1 MSFKIRTELL
11 KSNGF
16 RLFLWYTISFVIGS
30 AILLFATY
38 LTLSSALKNQD
49 KEAIQSELD
58 ELVSKYNYGGLE
70 TVDREISDK
79 YQFRKK
85 NPFFIR
91 IAESSNQTVKIYY
104 PHIWNEFDLSSLD
117 TISLR
122 KDLSWINLSAIDED
136 FELAAAAKRLKDSRW
151 LQVGISSEDRERI
164 LGRYRAIMVTIFLP
178 VAILAVI
185 GGSLLALRSLKPVRG
200 IVKTAQSILDG
211 QMEARVIRSYNG
223 DELDEL
229 ARLFN
234 EMLDK
239 IKRLI
244 ETLKDSLDNVAHDL
258 RTPMT
263 RLRSVAEKALQD
275 GRDIKQAK
283 EALSDCVEEADRIL
297 AMLTILMD
305 IAEAETGALNLDRQ
319 LLNIRTLLD
328 NVIDMYE
335 PVADEKQI
343 QLTILAADELYT
355 ICDGNRMSQALANLL
370 DNAIKYTPK
379 GGRVDI
385 EAHQEKG
392 EFCVLFTDTG
402 PGIEHED
409 LTKIWDRLF
418 RSENA
423 RSQKGLGLGLS
434 FVKAICEAHGGH
446 VSVSSTPGKG
456 SIFKVT
462 LSPDFD
468 TLPSHRPATSG
479 PYLSIL

>member
-1 MSFKIRTELL
+1 MSLKIRTELL

-16 RLFLWYTISFVIGS
+16 RLFLWYTISFIFGS

-58 ELVSKYNYGGLE
+58 ELVSEYNQGGLE
-70 TVDREISDK
+70 AVNQEISDK

-91 IAESSNQTVKIYY
+91 ISENSNQTLKIYY
-104 PHIWNEFDLSSLD
+104 PQIWDEFDLSLLD
-117 TISLR
+117 TFV
-122 KDLSWINLSAIDED
+122 LSMDQPWITLSAIDED
-136 FELAAAAKRLKDSRW
+136 FELAAAAKRLKDGRW
-151 LQVGISSEDRERI
+151 MQVGTSSEDRERT
-164 LGRYRAIMVTIFLP
+164 LGRYRAIMATIFLP

-185 GGSLLALRSLKPVRG
+185 GGILLAIRSLKPVRG

-297 AMLTILMD
+297 AMLTTLMD

-328 NVIDMYE
+328 NVVDMYE

-355 ICDGNRMSQALANLL
+355 KCDGNRISQAFANLL
-370 DNAIKYTPK
+370 DNAIKYTPER
-379 GGRVDI
+379 GQVTI
-385 EAHQEKG
+385 QAHQEKG
-392 EFCVLFTDTG
+392 EFCLLFTDTG
-402 PGIEHED
+402 PGVEQED

-418 RSENA
+418 RGENA
-423 RSQKGLGLGLS
+423 RSKKGLGLGLS

-446 VSVSSTPGKG
+446 VSVSSSPGKG
-456 SIFKVT
+456 SIFKVS
-462 LSPDFD
+462 LPPEFE
-468 TLPSHRPATSG
+468 LPPSHRSARSG
-479 PYLSIL
+479 SNLLIL